1 MKQRSKVDILCFCGL
16 KLRTTSQKV
25 KARRSKLK
33 FKIHVFYI
41 CLREKVKPKAQ
52 KDIFKIHGEK
62 RRIPKREHGKQ
73 PITKPFSKNSFL
85 SSKFNLID
93 NVDIV
98 R

>member
-62 RRIPKREHGKQ
+62 RKSPKGNMENNQSPSLLVK
-73 PITKPFSKNSFL
+73 
-85 SSKFNLID
+85 
-93 NVDIV
+93 
-98 R
+98 